1 MNNRSFYGLP
11 EKVQFCKKCVI
22 SNQRPNSVVEF
33 KNKKN
38 IKTGISFDKNGV
50 CSACNFTYKKN
61 ENIDWEKER
70 KTKKF
75 FLNIEKNGYD
85 CLVPGRRK
93 RQWLCITSIKI

>member
-50 CSACNFTYKKN
+50 CSACNFTDKKN
-61 ENIDWEKER
+61 ENIDWEKR
-70 KTKKF
+70 KKLKKI
-75 FLNIEKNGYD
+75 LSKY
-85 CLVPGRRK
+85 RK
-93 RQWLCITSIKI
+93 KWL

>member
-50 CSACNFTYKKN
+50 CSACNFTDKKMR
-61 ENIDWEKER
+61 ILIGKKER
-70 KTKKF
+70 KT
-75 FLNIEKNGYD
+75 
-85 CLVPGRRK
+85 
-93 RQWLCITSIKI
+93 